1 MTRRLL
7 SLAALVMCTSAVSIA
22 QSTPSTPSANT
33 PANTLT
39 AAEKQAG
46 WTLLFDG
53 RSLAAW
59 RGYRQAD
66 LPPEWMAID
75 GTMTKV
81 KNTNDIVTRTQYGD
95 FELALD
101 WKLPLGGNS
110 GIFYRGTE
118 KEKKVY
124 WSAPEYQLAEDSLT
138 PDSRD
143 VMTSVAAVYGFY
155 PSKRGV
161 VYRAGEW
168 NSTRIIAKGAHVE
181 HWLNGALIAQYELWS
196 PEWLLKLRGD
206 PTDPSKP
213 PLKFAPY
220 ADWGMAKT
228 GFIAIQGDHDGELS
242 MRNIKIRELK

>member
-22 QSTPSTPSANT
+22 QSTPSMPSANT

-59 RGYRQAD
+59 RGYQQAD

-118 KEKKVY
+118 KEKKV
-124 WSAPEYQLAEDSLT
+124 
-138 PDSRD
+138 
-143 VMTSVAAVYGFY
+143 
-155 PSKRGV
+155 
-161 VYRAGEW
+161 
-168 NSTRIIAKGAHVE
+168 
-181 HWLNGALIAQYELWS
+181 
-196 PEWLLKLRGD
+196 
-206 PTDPSKP
+206 
-213 PLKFAPY
+213 
-220 ADWGMAKT
+220 
-228 GFIAIQGDHDGELS
+228 
-242 MRNIKIRELK
+242 